1 MSTHVV
7 PGERGGLTTEG
18 NSVHFQNNNSMPEV
32 VDVPAAGLQGAVLP
46 SIGDLGPFLKS
57 LVVQGNPV
65 TSIPAN
71 IGVLTSMTAL

>member
-1 MSTHVV
+1 
-7 PGERGGLTTEG
+7 
-18 NSVHFQNNNSMPEV
+18 MPEV
-32 VDVPAAGLQGAVLP
+32 VDVPAAGLQGAVLS

-71 IGVLTSMTAL
+71 IGVLTSITAL